1 MLQKRKEDGMRSNA
15 PDPLLRPIPIRKTPV
30 LEVVE
35 VSKHFDM
42 NRGMRPVLDDISFEA
57 GAGEMICIIGRSG
70 CGKTTLLNILAGFLM
85 ASSGQVRVN
94 GKPIRRP
101 GPDRCVIFQEDTLFP
116 WLTVRENIA
125 FGLKRRRRDMRYTTA
140 EVDRFLSLVKLREF
154 QGYLPSEISGGMRQ
168 RVAIARVLILQPQV
182 LLMDEPFASLDYHT
196 RMEMQD
202 LLLSVWKE
210 LGQTIIFV
218 THDVDEAIHLAD
230 TIIVIDRVSGVIHEV
245 FPVSLPRPRKTELPE
260 YVFFR
265 KRLYESL

>member
-1 MLQKRKEDGMRSNA
+1 MRRNL
-15 PDPLLRPIPIRKTPV
+15 PDPVLRPVPARKRPV
-30 LEVVE
+30 LEVFK

-42 NRGMRPVLDDISFEA
+42 NGGVRPILDDISFDA

-85 ASSGQVRVN
+85 PGSGEVKVN
-94 GKPIRRP
+94 GEPIRSP

-116 WLTVRENIA
+116 WLTVWENIA
-125 FGLKRRRRDMRYTTA
+125 FGLKRRRRDRHYIRA
-140 EVDRFLSLVKLREF
+140 EVGRFLSLVKLREF
-154 QGYLPSEISGGMRQ
+154 QHYLPREVSGGMKQ

-196 RMEMQD
+196 RREMQD
-202 LLLSVWKE
+202 LLLTIWRE

-218 THDVDEAIHLAD
+218 THDVDEAITLAD
-230 TIIVIDRVSGVIHEV
+230 TIIVIDKNSGGIQEV

-260 YVFFR
+260 YIFFR
-265 KRLYESL
+265 KKLCESL